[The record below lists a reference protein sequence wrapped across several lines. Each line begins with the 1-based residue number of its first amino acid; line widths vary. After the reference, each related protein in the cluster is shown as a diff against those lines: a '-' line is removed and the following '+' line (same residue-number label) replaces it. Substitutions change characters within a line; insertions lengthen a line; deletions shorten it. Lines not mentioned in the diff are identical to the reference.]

1 MNRIEAFQILGMEA
15 VKDERA
21 IRNAYREKL
30 NITNPEDDPEGF
42 KRLRGAY
49 EEACRYAKEP
59 EEEAG
64 EEKPEDTTIS
74 GLWLQKAVKIY
85 GNIRTRQDAELWKKL
100 FDDDAFLSLEEEEN
114 CRHKLLSFLAQH
126 YKLPTQIWR
135 LLDKKLNITGDAK
148 ALREKFP
155 ANFMHYIVSKCERGE
170 DLMFGQFEGAEDADY
185 DLFLEYYDRCWQ
197 ALQGEK
203 PEEAR
208 TCLESADKLGIRH
221 PVMEV
226 CRANL
231 LLKEGR
237 REESVAL
244 LEGQLEK

>member
-59 EEEAG
+59 EEAG
-64 EEKPEDTTIS
+64 EEKPEDTTVS

-100 FDDDAFLSLEEEEN
+100 FDDDAFLSLE
-114 CRHKLLSFLAQH
+114 
-126 YKLPTQIWR
+126 
-135 LLDKKLNITGDAK
+135 
-148 ALREKFP
+148 
-155 ANFMHYIVSKCERGE
+155 
-170 DLMFGQFEGAEDADY
+170 
-185 DLFLEYYDRCWQ
+185 
-197 ALQGEK
+197 
-203 PEEAR
+203 
-208 TCLESADKLGIRH
+208 
-221 PVMEV
+221 
-226 CRANL
+226 
-231 LLKEGR
+231 
-237 REESVAL
+237 
-244 LEGQLEK
+244 